1 MNVRAPGYAPAIV
14 YLSTNELA
22 VTNTVW
28 LARPFDLSVHVY
40 NANGTSATVGWVE
53 VDCSAPDASYQDNAK
68 RFHTMTGLGAGGVAS
83 FRNVPCYASNATI
96 GVRGLNYTQLANLTV
111 ENIQAGTHRVVTIT
125 NPLLCRFTVTITTG
139 PSNQVKTAECMVK
152 DANRNAWLGYELR
165 RITQT
170 KTFSVWQVDVAP
182 TGTCMITLR
191 FDNGTSLR
199 TNITVTLATRDIRLV
214 PRIQAHVPLRVVLR
228 QNGTAVTLNDVNV
241 YALSQGNREYCEGK
255 RMANGEYVFND
266 VASDIRYD
274 MHVGLATTSIVCAAI
289 APRTEP
295 WYVDVP
301 PLYTVRGVVECPEQ
315 PGARITMVKYSGVSS
330 CSAGRFN
337 IANVPPGTFSVT
349 LGVAGHSATTFPV
362 TVTDHDVELGTIRL
376 TATGTAIITG
386 RIVGGSNTQRRLFW
400 QNGLDFSE
408 RLKTVAADG
417 TFRTAPLTRGAP
429 VTLMLA
435 LDFIASRWTNFAQ
448 ILLTNEVTDLGDVGI
463 E

>member
-1 MNVRAPGYAPAIV
+1 
-14 YLSTNELA
+14 

-53 VDCSAPDASYQDNAK
+53 VDCSAPDANYQDNIK
-68 RFHTMTGLGAGGVAS
+68 RFRTMTSLGASGVAS

-111 ENIQAGTHRVVTIT
+111 ENIQAGMHKVVTIT
-125 NPLLCRFTVTITTG
+125 NPPLCRFTVTIVTG
-139 PSNQVKTAECMVK
+139 PSNQVKTAGCMVK
-152 DANRNAWLGYELR
+152 AANRDAWSGYELR

-170 KTFSVWQVDVAP
+170 STKSVWQVDVAP

-199 TNITVTLATRDIRLV
+199 TNITVTLATRDIRLA

-241 YALSQGNREYCEGK
+241 YALSQQNREYCEGK
-255 RMANGEYVFND
+255 RTASGEYVFNE
-266 VASDIRYD
+266 VNPDIRYD
-274 MHVGLATTSIVCAAI
+274 VHVGLAMTSIVCAAI

-301 PLYTVRGVVECPEQ
+301 PLYTVRGVVECLGQ
-315 PGARITMVKYSGVSS
+315 PSARITIAVNNGRNS

-337 IANVPPGTFSVT
+337 IANVPPGTFIVT

-386 RIVGGSNTQRRLFW
+386 RIVSGSSKQRRLLW
-400 QNGLDFSE
+400 ENGLDFGGN
-408 RLKTVAADG
+408 LKTVAADG
-417 TFRTAPLTRGAP
+417 SFRTPPLTRGAP
-429 VTLMLA
+429 VALMLE
-435 LDFIASRWTNFAQ
+435 LDFSADRWTNFAK
-448 ILLTNEVTDLGDVGI
+448 ILLTNEVMDLGDVRI